1 MTKQKFILECTAHY
15 GHTCCY
21 FETDEWKTDQDG
33 IDIFIHAECP
43 NCGCG
48 ATRKF
53 SIEDVFSMVNGS
65 YPEDD
70 RSILKHYEEEVE
82 L

>member
-1 MTKQKFILECTAHY
+1 M
-15 GHTCCY
+15 

-33 IDIFIHAECP
+33 IDIFIRVDCP
-43 NCGCG
+43 KCGCG

-65 YPEDD
+65 YPEEDTSSIKFYEDLEDD
-70 RSILKHYEEEVE
+70 DYEK